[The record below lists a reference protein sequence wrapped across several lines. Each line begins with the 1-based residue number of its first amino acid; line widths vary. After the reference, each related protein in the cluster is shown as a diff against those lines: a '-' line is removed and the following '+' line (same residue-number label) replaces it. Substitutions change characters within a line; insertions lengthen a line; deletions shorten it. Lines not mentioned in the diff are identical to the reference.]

1 MQDVYD
7 QIAEKIVAQQ
17 ELVIGPIAIERAKE
31 VSDLNIDWNNHTIG
45 VRGDPKTAIDH
56 LVGQYEEL
64 FGQIA
69 VDTCKEVSMQY
80 IAQLNPD
87 QIPQSLR

>member
-1 MQDVYD
+1 MQDLYD

-45 VRGDPKTAIDH
+45 VKGDPKRAIDH

-64 FGQIA
+64 FGQVA
-69 VDTCKEVSMQY
+69 VDTCREATNKY
-80 IAQLNPD
+80 IAQLSPD